1 MVMTPKITGSTPV
14 SAIKTAAVKSKE
26 TSSTKFSSKETT
38 KSTPT
43 GETYQTFSVS
53 ALSTLVFDEGTRR
66 QHQHQAYVYGN
77 DLLDQLDKIRQG
89 LITGAISIVD
99 IQDLL
104 TKLKNR
110 PHLEIDPQLEELIR
124 EIETRAAVELAKLGS

>member
-43 GETYQTFSVS
+43 GETYQTFSVA

-89 LITGAISIVD
+89 LITGAISVVD

-104 TKLKNR
+104 MKLKNR